1 MTIRKIARA
10 LLFPPPALLALIAP
24 LAFSALAYSFAAL
37 GETDP
42 RRIASYVLSFY
53 ALVIVCLRAPQ
64 MFAWTQRFRRE
75 NRYLLR
81 YTGDVCLRMNISLWG
96 SCAYNAAYALFQ
108 LALGMHHRSAWFY
121 AMAGY
126 YALLAT
132 LRLSL
137 GYRIRRSAPGA
148 DQPSEWRVYRL
159 CGAGLLMMNAALSVF
174 VLYFVRH
181 LRATQH
187 HEITVIAMAAY
198 TFGAATLAVV
208 NLIRYRRYESPVCS
222 AAKAIS
228 LATAAISMLSLEDA
242 MLTTF
247 GAAQRPL
254 FRAVMLGASGMA
266 AALLIIGMAFY
277 MIRRANRYLKKE
289 QETPS

>member
-10 LLFPPPALLALIAP
+10 LLFPPPALLALITP
-24 LAFSALAYSFAAL
+24 LAFSALAYSFVAL
-37 GETDP
+37 DETDP
-42 RRIASYVLSFY
+42 RRIASYALSFY
-53 ALVIVCLRAPQ
+53 ALVIVCLHVPQ

-81 YTGDVCLRMNISLWG
+81 YTADVRLRMNISLWG
-96 SCAYNAAYALFQ
+96 SCTYNAAYALFQ
-108 LALGMHHRSAWFY
+108 LALGLHHRSAWFY

-126 YALLAT
+126 YALLAA

-148 DQPSEWRVYRL
+148 DQPGEWRAYRL

-228 LATAAISMLSLEDA
+228 LATATISMLSLEDA

-266 AALLIIGMAFY
+266 AALLIIGIAVY